1 MVPLTPGI
9 STCLTSRISKV
20 KSFEQNIFGID
31 NKKNKKFL
39 KSDVKICNNKN
50 KPKLFLIVTFYACR
64 W

>member
-9 STCLTSRISKV
+9 STYLTSRISKV

-39 KSDVKICNNKN
+39 KSDVKICNN
-50 KPKLFLIVTFYACR
+50 
-64 W
+64 